1 MKKTYRGFI
10 IWMVVWLL
18 LMCTLPFIAQEAAM
32 GMRLICNLMTL
43 GIAVLAHM
51 ICRNECVYWY
61 TGLTFEEA
69 EAAGSERRVAY
80 AKAMRKPFVIIA
92 AGLLVLSVA
101 GHALGWS
108 MWIDFV
114 VATVG
119 TIAAAFST
127 IRVKL

>member
-1 MKKTYRGFI
+1 MKKTYRGFV
-10 IWMVVWLL
+10 IWLVVWMLL
-18 LMCTLPFIAQEAAM
+18 LFATPFIAHDGAT

-43 GIAVLAHM
+43 GMAVLTHM

-92 AGLLVLSVA
+92 AVQLAISVA
-101 GHALGWS
+101 GHILGWS
-108 MWIDFV
+108 MWIDFA

-127 IRVKL
+127 MRVKL